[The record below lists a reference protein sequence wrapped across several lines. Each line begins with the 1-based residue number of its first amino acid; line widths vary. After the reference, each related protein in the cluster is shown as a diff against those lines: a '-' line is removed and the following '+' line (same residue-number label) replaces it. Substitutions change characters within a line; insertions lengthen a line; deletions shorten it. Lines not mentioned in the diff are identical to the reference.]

1 MHRNDLSA
9 NDEAYNNRY
18 LTFKTK
24 TNSTKRAIT
33 DYDVVVRLEPN
44 EPLGYVNRAA
54 VRMDKGDFKGAIA
67 DYDEA
72 IGLDPQNRVA
82 PAR

>member
-1 MHRNDLSA
+1 
-9 NDEAYNNRY
+9 
-18 LTFKTK
+18 
-24 TNSTKRAIT
+24 
-33 DYDVVVRLEPN
+33 
-44 EPLGYVNRAA
+44 
-54 VRMDKGDFKGAIA
+54 MDKGDFKGAIA